1 MWPRK
6 GREAQRSVRIR
17 RAGNVPEIALAT
29 HDVAP
34 AVRMEGQGKCCTI
47 NAKIEWCGKWAAN
60 WMQFKHLSLE
70 SERQTRLLVA
80 AVCGSLGASC
90 HGSLM
95 ASSSRAA
102 TLHLQ
107 HVCANSFCL
116 LFPPS
121 LHSLA
126 ATVNDHEL
134 RQRRSLC
141 RSCSHDF
148 MHYA

>member
-1 MWPRK
+1 
-6 GREAQRSVRIR
+6 
-17 RAGNVPEIALAT
+17 
-29 HDVAP
+29 
-34 AVRMEGQGKCCTI
+34 
-47 NAKIEWCGKWAAN
+47 
-60 WMQFKHLSLE
+60 MQFKHLSLE

-80 AVCGSLGASC
+80 AVCASLGASC

-107 HVCANSFCL
+107 HVCANSFC
-116 LFPPS
+116 PPS
-121 LHSLA
+121 PLSSPSLA

-148 MHYA
+148 MHYAQLTKAADVAAFNYSPPPFFLLTPSSLSSSHSPRFLPFLLLRTALNQMRVSLSQIC